1 MRKSGANTLLWL
13 YHVQWDGW
21 NSTDAG
27 EKYHIQQ
34 QEREKKKWLVEFA
47 TWQRR
52 RDHFGLILVSGN
64 FQTQS
69 IPIWSGSM
77 QKVCIYWNIG
87 ARRSLRFSFACI
99 VWRWLRWIRRAKFN
113 VSSLVPSCAP
123 SAACHF
129 SYIHIFLFSFS
140 FLLFLRATHISG
152 SFRDWQTHT
161 HTHIVLVLHTLK
173 CVVDSKWSHVCD
185 RRNVWIFIPFHWIHK

>member
-13 YHVQWDGW
+13 YHMQWNGW
-21 NSTDAG
+21 NSTATMLA
-27 EKYHIQQ
+27 KNITFNS
-34 QEREKKKWLVEFA
+34 RRKKVARSICNLA
-47 TWQRR
+47 TR

-123 SAACHF
+123 SGCHF
-129 SYIHIFLFSFS
+129 SYSYIFIFIFVPFFASDS
-140 FLLFLRATHISG
+140 HQWIVSRH
-152 SFRDWQTHT
+152 THT